1 MNLFV
6 VGVAGQLET
15 AERALA
21 AVLDRLPFFPGRP
34 IESWRSPSE
43 AVVAAWVQHD
53 PVQTGG
59 VRYAH
64 VEEHRLALFAG
75 RPIVWTDEREADGA
89 GAIDPAAYL
98 DEARADELDGRFVV
112 VRCDDARGELDVVTD
127 PVGAYPIYQTEADGA
142 RWISNGA
149 ELLRELRG
157 TRELDTGALAGLLGG
172 GWPLDGNPVW
182 SGVARVGAGFSPG
195 RIAPLLNAGFDEER
209 AAALLIAAVR
219 ALADWPGRPHLVP
232 VTAGRD
238 SRLVLAAARRAEVL
252 FEATTGGGDESVD
265 VRTGRRLAELAGV
278 PHTLVPDDPHGSVWS
293 DWRRAAAVLAL
304 TESGAATLADGAG
317 FPLGPREGPLPIW
330 HSGQGGEI
338 ARGYYGV
345 GEGDLA
351 DRLTRAFLGQRPGR
365 AGPLSDAGREIVRK
379 QIESWVDEQRE
390 AGVASADIPDMFYLQ
405 RRMGTWAGPTHG
417 AVEYVRD
424 TTSPFWS
431 ARMLP
436 DLLGLPAHER
446 ARGEYHTR
454 VLERLWPELVDVPF
468 EKTPRLPRK
477 VAGELRRRAARLR
490 RGPSADPFGAIV
502 AEVRDTVLSQP
513 EHTAWSVLD
522 RARVESLLSADA
534 AALDTMSR
542 YYVWR
547 LATVFAGFPSG

>member
-1 MNLFV
+1 LNLFV

-21 AVLDRLPFFPGRP
+21 AVLERLPFFPGRP

-75 RPIVWTDEREADGA
+75 RPIHWTGEQEADGA
-89 GAIDPAAYL
+89 GAADPTTYL
-98 DEARADELDGRFVV
+98 KPPDTLALDGRFVV
-112 VRCDDARGELDVVTD
+112 VRCDDAAGELNVVAD
-127 PVGAYPIYQTEADGA
+127 PVGAYPIYETDTGPA
-142 RWISNGA
+142 RWVSNSA

-157 TRELDTGALAGLLGG
+157 THALDPGALAGTLGG
-172 GWPLDGNPVW
+172 GWPLEGNPVW
-182 SGVARVGAGFSPG
+182 TGVRRVGGDYSVEQ
-195 RIAPLLNAGFDEER
+195 IAPLLGAGFDPER
-209 AAALLIAAVR
+209 AAGRLTAAVR
-219 ALADWPGRPHLVP
+219 ALADWPGRPNFVP

-238 SRLVLAAARRAEVL
+238 SRLVLAAARSAGVL
-252 FEATTGGGDESVD
+252 YEATTGGGDESPD

-317 FPLGPREGPLPIW
+317 FPLGPRDGPLPIW

-345 GEGDLA
+345 GEGDVA

-379 QIESWVDEQRE
+379 QVEDWVGEQRE
-390 AGVASADIPDMFYLQ
+390 AGVASIDIPDMFYLQ

-454 VLERLWPELVDVPF
+454 VLERLWPEVVDVPF
-468 EKTPRLPRK
+468 EKTARLPRK
-477 VAGELRRRAARLR
+477 VAGELRRRAARVR
-490 RGPSADPFGAIV
+490 RGPSADPFGTIV

-522 RARVESLLSADA
+522 RARVESLLSTDA

-547 LATVFAGFPSG
+547 LATVFAGFPTG